1 MAGTLEV
8 QATWGCRK
16 RRRPDGGRQRRT
28 TTTTTTR
35 DGYDDDGRG
44 RQRRRRSTTTTLTT
58 TTVGEDDDEAHGND
72 DFRRPRRQHRTAVAA
87 GLLRRG
93 APLSE
98 ALWLGPARGR
108 SAQATDKCAISA
120 IARPPRSCL
129 HSLGPPRA
137 WLEPGCNPSPSIWVN
152 LELVADSPPGSQ
164 PATPGAT
171 TKSLTPR
178 RTASQECPPH
188 SRTRGRSEAR
198 RVREV
203 RHTLA

>member
-1 MAGTLEV
+1 MAAGTLEV

-16 RRRPDGGRQRRT
+16 RRRRT
-28 TTTTTTR
+28 TTVDDNDGRRRQRGTATTTTVE
-35 DGYDDDGRG
+35 DDKDE
-44 RQRRRRSTTTTLTT
+44 RRRPTTTTLSTT
-58 TTVGEDDDEAHGND
+58 NEAHGND

-120 IARPPRSCL
+120 IARPPRACL

-152 LELVADSPPGSQ
+152 LELVAVSPPGSQ